1 MRVTVEVAGGDTYE
15 AEVGKDATYADL
27 LGPTDLSPHTVSM
40 VVDGTPVPEDQ
51 SVETDHVR
59 VVRLVKGG

>member
-15 AEVGKDATYADL
+15 AEVGEDATYADL